1 MRVCSVIILFCG
13 FWWGTL
19 GIYAQNP
26 RFDPNKDLLLAQFDC
41 KTDVDD
47 LHTVAALATMLNH
60 PDYRN
65 VNYYAVAG
73 TYGIQKGRYVPANEL
88 FQLAFDN
95 RWSSAHEDG
104 NLTAQ
109 KILSIVERT
118 LKKGGDVWV
127 AEAGQSDF
135 SAQWIR
141 TLLALQPQLSPKKR
155 IHIVQHSD
163 WNEDVTSPEN
173 LQFVKETTDYRK
185 IPDGNAGGNG
195 SPGFRSDEK
204 IDWKHRITDPKLR
217 KIWETAL
224 RIGNQYNGKKGRY
237 LNTAIAGGGLDFSD
251 LVETCYILGLDD
263 LKDANAFFAFF
274 AQ

>member
-1 MRVCSVIILFCG
+1 MFLH
-13 FWWGTL
+13 L
-19 GIYAQNP
+19 A
-26 RFDPNKDLLLAQFDC
+26 LLLAQFDC

-73 TYGIQKGRYVPANEL
+73 TSGIQKGRYVPANEL
-88 FQLAFDN
+88 FQLAFNN
-95 RWSSAHEDG
+95 RWSSAHEDE

-118 LKKGGDVWV
+118 LKKGGDIWV

-155 IHIVQHSD
+155 IHIIQHSD
-163 WNEDVTSPEN
+163 WNEEVTSPKS

-185 IPDGNAGGNG
+185 IPDGNAEGNG
-195 SPGFRSDEK
+195 SPGFRSEEK
-204 IDWKHRITDPKLR
+204 IDWEHRITDPKLK
-217 KIWETAL
+217 KIWQTAL
-224 RIGNQYNGKKGRY
+224 RIGNQYNGKEGRY

-263 LKDANAFFAFF
+263 LKDVNAFFAFF